1 MCPVVSTFS
10 SLVPSAFSTRATQWV
25 IAIWELSRSGSST
38 LVLQEVVAV
47 PCDQLRW
54 QQSLWIFLLFCC
66 FPPALCPHGWSE
78 TCVTSATSWEKKAL
92 KWLLRAKVWS
102 PVFSV
107 DVYCSICI
115 TLKTVGKHIAMIFLF
130 LRFQKRN
137 VVWICWSRTVP
148 VQ

>member
-1 MCPVVSTFS
+1 MCPVVSTFR
-10 SLVPSAFSTRATQWV
+10 SLVPSAFSTRATQWA
-25 IAIWELSRSGSST
+25 IAIWDLCRSGSST

-66 FPPALCPHGWSE
+66 FTPALMSSRLVWDLCNKRY
-78 TCVTSATSWEKKAL
+78 VLRKKAL